1 MQKTYWVGDRPGGNW
16 TFQILDQRSG
26 LAVDLT
32 NYISATVILLDP
44 QNNEVEIPDGYSA
57 ITDAPNGE
65 VTFLWPI
72 FSLFD
77 TPGRYVMQ
85 IQLDSASSTRQ
96 TTVQE
101 ILVREMGGV
110 TN

>member
-16 TFQILDQRSG
+16 TFKILDQKSG
-26 LAVDLT
+26 VPVDLT
-32 NYISATVILLDP
+32 NYLSATTILLDP
-44 QNNEVEIPDGYSA
+44 KNQSVDIPDNYTI
-57 ITDAPNGE
+57 ITNATAGE

-72 FSLFD
+72 YSLFD

-101 ILVREMGGV
+101 ILVRETGGV